1 MSCCS
6 APVSLLSAGDKL
18 QRTFPDTGTRL
29 ALPLGHVLVVVI
41 GSAKVWYIAIRTR
54 FRSVLNKVSGTAARP
69 QASDSYTVESMSSV
83 SSTEVNKGKSVY
95 PEQLL

>member
-1 MSCCS
+1 M
-6 APVSLLSAGDKL
+6 

-29 ALPLGHVLVVVI
+29 AQPLGHVLVVVI

-69 QASDSYTVESMSSV
+69 LASDSYVVESMSRVQQHRSQEGKKCV
-83 SSTEVNKGKSVY
+83 S
-95 PEQLL
+95 